1 MVPRWV
7 RDLMFFV
14 LGMFAMAL
22 FFLVL
27 LVVAEELLAAL
38 DDLFEGFV
46 GMD

>member
-1 MVPRWV
+1 VVPRWV
-7 RDLMFFV
+7 RDLTFFV

-38 DDLFEGFV
+38 DDLFEGFA